1 MTLERMIAR
10 LFRMDDVTWLH
21 HANPWSVILRFS
33 VLPLI
38 ILAFWSRLWLGWWAV
53 VPVSLALVWT
63 WANPRVFQAPWS
75 LDHWTSKGVL
85 GERVWLNRD
94 TVPVPTHHQK
104 IPNILSAVS
113 GMGMLFVIWGVIVF
127 DPWPILFGVMVV
139 DLSKLWFVDRMVW
152 LWQDM
157 QDATPEYQSWLIHK
171 EE

>member
-1 MTLERMIAR
+1 MHAKRPVPCGAGRLVIFPERM
-10 LFRMDDVTWLH
+10 FRMDDVTWLH

-94 TVPVPTHHQK
+94 TVPGTNASPKDSEH
-104 IPNILSAVS
+104 IISSFRDGNALC
-113 GMGMLFVIWGVIVF
+113 
-127 DPWPILFGVMVV
+127 
-139 DLSKLWFVDRMVW
+139 DLGGDRV
-152 LWQDM
+152 
-157 QDATPEYQSWLIHK
+157 
-171 EE
+171 